1 MKKILFKILSILI
14 IVFCIYSFIFTTPIF
29 TNDELWNF
37 QNLFKF
43 HNGYVL
49 YEDINAITPPIF
61 YYLGYI
67 VLSIFSFTI
76 VGFRVYN
83 LITYGAFI
91 FTIAKIFK
99 ALKVSDKLIPVYLSI
114 ILLFLTQNI
123 IAGANY
129 TVLAVL
135 FFMIGMYLY
144 ISKKSNNWLQGLL
157 IFLCIFTKQNV
168 GFFYTL
174 TVLIYELIINKKFD
188 FKYIKNQFIKFF
200 TFLVPTSAIF
210 LHLYLSG
217 SLKGFF
223 NYCIGSL
230 FEFGN
235 SNFVFTV
242 PPYLLIIVF
251 INILLYIL
259 TRVLKCKFENSID
272 NDFFKN
278 TTTLFVFLLGVIP
291 ITYPILNSTH
301 FLYVIPFALIMIF
314 YFLDALMLKEL
325 FDGEN
330 LKYIINLIVFAII
343 LLITIRNFTI
353 LIINKENYHYYNDT
367 SSPYNLLY
375 IENNLYLKNEEI
387 KKFIIEQENLGNRV
401 KILSYEAALP
411 MIELKNSNGKYDM
424 FLSGNLGYDGI
435 NKSINEIENCKNTIY
450 LIVTNEEDMF
460 YQEPLSVRNY
470 IIENLNYIGT
480 ICNYS
485 IYSTN

>member
-76 VGFRVYN
+76 IGFRVYN

-91 FTIAKIFK
+91 FTIVKIFK

-200 TFLVPTSAIF
+200 TFLVPASAIF

-223 NYCIGSL
+223 N
-230 FEFGN
+230 F
-235 SNFVFTV
+235 
-242 PPYLLIIVF
+242 
-251 INILLYIL
+251 
-259 TRVLKCKFENSID
+259 
-272 NDFFKN
+272 
-278 TTTLFVFLLGVIP
+278 
-291 ITYPILNSTH
+291 
-301 FLYVIPFALIMIF
+301 
-314 YFLDALMLKEL
+314 
-325 FDGEN
+325 
-330 LKYIINLIVFAII
+330 
-343 LLITIRNFTI
+343 
-353 LIINKENYHYYNDT
+353 
-367 SSPYNLLY
+367 
-375 IENNLYLKNEEI
+375 
-387 KKFIIEQENLGNRV
+387 
-401 KILSYEAALP
+401 
-411 MIELKNSNGKYDM
+411 
-424 FLSGNLGYDGI
+424 
-435 NKSINEIENCKNTIY
+435 
-450 LIVTNEEDMF
+450 
-460 YQEPLSVRNY
+460 
-470 IIENLNYIGT
+470 
-480 ICNYS
+480 
-485 IYSTN
+485 